1 MRLKSP
7 LSSRLIVALDV
18 SSPEEARG
26 LIKRLGDV
34 VSFYKIGYQLAYSGG
49 LPLVRELA
57 DAGKQV
63 FLDLKLHDIPN
74 TVEKG
79 VEAAAKLGATFLTV
93 HAYKP
98 TLKAAV
104 EGRGTSALKLLGVT
118 VLTSWDETD
127 VEAAGYRFSLSD
139 LIRQR
144 TIDTREAGADG
155 VIVSARE
162 APLVRSAVGSE
173 FLIVTPGIRPAGAV
187 IGDQKRAVTP
197 AVAVKLGVDHM
208 VVGRPIIAAPDPA
221 AAAQAIAAEI
231 ADASEKAGKHE

>member
-1 MRLKSP
+1 MLLKIP

-18 SSPEEARG
+18 SSPEEARA

-57 DAGKQV
+57 DSGKQV

-79 VEAAAKLGATFLTV
+79 VEAATKLGATFLTV

-104 EGRGTSALKLLGVT
+104 QGRGASPLKILGVT
-118 VLTSWDETD
+118 VLTSWDEGD
-127 VEAAGYRFSLSD
+127 IEGAGYRLGLVE

-144 TIDTREAGADG
+144 TVDTRGAGADG

-162 APLVRSAVGSE
+162 APLVRTAVGRDL
-173 FLIVTPGIRPAGAV
+173 LIVTPGIRPSGSAV
-187 IGDQKRAVTP
+187 GDQKRAVTP
-197 AVAVKLGVDHM
+197 AEAIKLGVDHM

-221 AAAQAIAAEI
+221 GAARAVSAEI
-231 ADASEKAGKHE
+231 AGALE